1 MYKLKNIF
9 LLCFLVATVHVSFGQ
24 IFSAYSQYGLGILN
38 NSSSPVQAAM
48 GGIGAAFI
56 DGANVNYT
64 NPAALSVIEE
74 ATFDF
79 GLRLNTR
86 SIANSANL
94 PFTVAD
100 GGVNN
105 ISLSFPVM
113 KNRWGM
119 SFGLLPYSFSKYK
132 SNATRTFDGKNYT
145 TSAEGSGSLYKVY
158 LGNGFH
164 YKGFRAGLNA
174 EFIFGKLENSIYTAF
189 TDETDNTTGS
199 RLTRSMSVR
208 DIVFNLGVQYTADLT
223 KFENREKGKEDLL
236 LTVGAYFA
244 PSLKVDAFYSDY
256 LEATA
261 ISSLSGN
268 PFPIDTAS
276 GAIFNQYSTTA
287 VPTNIGSGISIGRK
301 NSWSV
306 GLDYDFK
313 SWVNFNS
320 PISSSKLTDEWKIK
334 VGGFIL
340 PNNKS
345 KKYFNR
351 VSYRLGAHFGKAPI
365 IHENAGVSDFGI
377 TFGFGL
383 PLNRYKFSN
392 RSLSNLNFAFEIGAL
407 GSNKNQNLVENYY
420 NFTLTY
426 TLSDFWFRRPK
437 FD

>member
-9 LLCFLVATVHVSFGQ
+9 LLCFLVVTAHVSFGQ

-145 TSAEGSGSLYKVY
+145 TIAEGLGSLYKIY

-174 EFIFGKLENSIYTAF
+174 ELDGQT
-189 TDETDNTTGS
+189 
-199 RLTRSMSVR
+199 
-208 DIVFNLGVQYTADLT
+208 GVQVMAGDATMLYYMTEEGSEGKNAFLEKRKPDFS
-223 KFENREKGKEDLL
+223 KF
-236 LTVGAYFA
+236 
-244 PSLKVDAFYSDY
+244 P
-256 LEATA
+256 
-261 ISSLSGN
+261 
-268 PFPIDTAS
+268 
-276 GAIFNQYSTTA
+276 
-287 VPTNIGSGISIGRK
+287 
-301 NSWSV
+301 
-306 GLDYDFK
+306 
-313 SWVNFNS
+313 
-320 PISSSKLTDEWKIK
+320 
-334 VGGFIL
+334 
-340 PNNKS
+340 
-345 KKYFNR
+345 
-351 VSYRLGAHFGKAPI
+351 
-365 IHENAGVSDFGI
+365 
-377 TFGFGL
+377 
-383 PLNRYKFSN
+383 
-392 RSLSNLNFAFEIGAL
+392 
-407 GSNKNQNLVENYY
+407 
-420 NFTLTY
+420 
-426 TLSDFWFRRPK
+426 RRP
-437 FD
+437 